1 MNPLSI
7 LMRLVLFVTVVSP
20 SLAMGLFGTSSMA
33 AGSLVVSLLY
43 ICIFIAFGG
52 YAWPRVSLAPWVM
65 VMFFGTAILYLQS
78 AYSFYMNNEFD
89 LDRFWQS
96 HLLLCIYSLGAYCLV
111 VLSRRM
117 SPEQADG
124 SINFVFWVLILS
136 AIAGMVRFSPFFPV
150 EAFKSV
156 LFYGEP
162 SHFALDFLPLMLY
175 EVVRSRSWR
184 KLALLLGGL
193 VICLMLENLTLL
205 VGVALIFCMTVR
217 LRLLLLLLPVATLM
231 LLATDLEYYA
241 ARLDFFGSYSNLST
255 LVYLQGLE
263 RAYLNLMETNGLG
276 VGFQQFGIVG
286 SKGDV
291 LHIIKA
297 LIGSE
302 QNLLDGGST
311 LQKFIGEFGVAGILL
326 TLLYIVYFVSSVKWL
341 SKESLGN
348 GMQADPRD
356 VFFRSCF
363 VMYAIDL
370 TIRGVGYFSSSGFL
384 FVASL
389 CWLFL
394 TPRGSAHR
402 KPAMVSSPTAFEPLL
417 K

>member
-1 MNPLSI
+1 MSPLSI
-7 LMRLVLFVTVVSP
+7 LMRLLLFVTVVSP

-43 ICIFIAFGG
+43 ISIFIAVGG
-52 YAWPRVSLAPWVM
+52 YAWPRVSLAPWVV
-65 VMFFGTAILYLQS
+65 VMFFGTAILYLHS

-89 LDRFWQS
+89 FDRFWQS
-96 HLLLCIYSLGAYCLV
+96 HLLLCIYSLGANCLAI
-111 VLSRRM
+111 LSRRM

-162 SHFALDFLPLMLY
+162 SHFALDFLPLLLY
-175 EVVRSRSWR
+175 EIVRSRSWR

-193 VICLMLENLTLL
+193 IICLMLENLTLL
-205 VGVALIFCMTVR
+205 VGVALIFCMTVP
-217 LRLLLLLLPVATLM
+217 LRLLILLLPVATLM
-231 LLATDLEYYA
+231 LLVTDLEYYA
-241 ARLDFFGSYSNLST
+241 KRLDFSGSSSNLST
-255 LVYLQGLE
+255 LAYLQGLE
-263 RAYLNLMETNGLG
+263 RAYLNLIETNGLG

-291 LHIIKA
+291 LNIIKA

-302 QNLLDGGST
+302 INLYDGGSIA
-311 LQKFIGEFGVAGILL
+311 QKFIGEFGMMGILL
-326 TLLYIVYFVSSVKWL
+326 ILLYLAYFVRSVKWL
-341 SKESLGN
+341 SKESVSN
-348 GMQADPRD
+348 GVQADPRN
-356 VFFRSCF
+356 VFFHSCF

-394 TPRGSAHR
+394 TPHGSVRSVRAT
-402 KPAMVSSPTAFEPLL
+402 VSSHTASEPLL